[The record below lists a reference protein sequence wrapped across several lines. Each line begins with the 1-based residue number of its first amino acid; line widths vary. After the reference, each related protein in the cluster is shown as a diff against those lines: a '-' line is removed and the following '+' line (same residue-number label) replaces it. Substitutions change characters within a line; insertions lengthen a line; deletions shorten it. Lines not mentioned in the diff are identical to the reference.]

1 MAVSE
6 IVPKHQHGSHLDRP
20 IATFFE
26 ESLSTKKECGNIF
39 WDKTHTIYKYTIYK
53 QTIYVVYK

>member
-6 IVPKHQHGSHLDRP
+6 IVPKHQYGSHLDRP

-26 ESLSTKKECGNIF
+26 ESLSTKKECGNLF
-39 WDKTHTIYKYTIYK
+39 WDKTHTIYKYTIYN
-53 QTIYVVYK
+53 